1 MGIFDKLSQNAPTM
15 RQNTNPMQ
23 MMQQLRQNPAAVLK
37 QAGLNIP
44 DGMTNPQQIVNHL
57 LQSGQVPQA
66 RYQQAMQMMGRFGRR

>member
-1 MGIFDKLSQNAPTM
+1 MSIFDQLGQNAPTT
-15 RQNTNPMQ
+15 RQNMNPMQ
-23 MMQQLRQNPAAVLK
+23 MMNQLRQNPAAVLK